1 MLQVETGVEN
11 IGNLVLRQR
20 STSVTSALIASLRSG
35 CADPG
40 GGADIASEC
49 ITSRAFVK
57 FRETMEFPWEF
68 PCEFVNFHGW
78 IFLFIF
84 LWWSMCLHPSL
95 LVDPSQDH
103 PQGVLACDVHLSLL
117 HRWLWPAPFST
128 QRQGSSNG
136 KSLKQHH
143 TTSIWSASL
152 AASNHSMFIHA
163 LSMQAFKERV
173 KRC

>member
-84 LWWSMCLHPSL
+84 LWWINVSSSIASCGSIARSPTRAAGMWCASL
-95 LVDPSQDH
+95 SPSQVAMASSILDTASGLK
-103 PQGVLACDVHLSLL
+103 QWKVLETTSYDIGLICQSC
-117 HRWLWPAPFST
+117 
-128 QRQGSSNG
+128 
-136 KSLKQHH
+136 SLK
-143 TTSIWSASL
+143 S
-152 AASNHSMFIHA
+152 
-163 LSMQAFKERV
+163 
-173 KRC
+173 

>member
-57 FRETMEFPWEF
+57 FRETMEFPMGISMWICEF
-68 PCEFVNFHGW
+68 PWMDLFVY
-78 IFLFIF
+78 LFVMINVSSSIASCGSIARSPTRGAGM
-84 LWWSMCLHPSL
+84 WCASL
-95 LVDPSQDH
+95 SPSQVATASSILDTASGLK
-103 PQGVLACDVHLSLL
+103 QWKVLETTSYDIDLICQSC
-117 HRWLWPAPFST
+117 
-128 QRQGSSNG
+128 
-136 KSLKQHH
+136 SLK
-143 TTSIWSASL
+143 S
-152 AASNHSMFIHA
+152 
-163 LSMQAFKERV
+163 
-173 KRC
+173 